1 VTASNFQL
9 PGSLDFPACRVT
21 LQTDDMKQRLDQL
34 RNLARPLEPGLDLR
48 QFWAE
53 KVNAHAQQIVESRAT
68 GPAYR
73 IMPDEG
79 KGILSSPLTEDPE
92 DPDDLLKLLAEHVEA
107 PGVKLGS
114 RGFMAFIPTSS
125 LYPGALGDYLAGVLN
140 PYAGNY
146 FGSPGAVRLEHF
158 LTRWMAE
165 FVGYPKTSS
174 GDLTS
179 GGSISNLSAVV
190 TAREHR
196 GLKSR
201 DYDKA
206 VVYLTSQTHHS
217 VTKALCIAGLN
228 DCIRREVPLDSA
240 YRMRAD
246 LLEQA
251 LHDDQQ
257 HGLLPWLIVASA
269 GSTDTGAIDPLPE
282 VAELAREHNVW
293 LHVDGAY
300 GAMFALCPPGRKSL
314 AGMDLSDS
322 LALDPHKGL
331 FMPCGSGALLVR
343 DGRHLLNAYRY
354 QAHYMQD
361 RQALASLDES
371 SPSELSPELT
381 RPFRGL
387 RLWLSLKLIGVR
399 AFRAALEEKLL
410 LARYFYDRISEVD
423 QVEVGPPPD
432 LSVIVFHW
440 LPKTGDADEY
450 NQRLLNA
457 VQRDGRVFI
466 TSTRLNGQFWLRLAI
481 LCPATHREHIDLAL
495 EILKEKSKRI
505 QVGS

>member
-1 VTASNFQL
+1 MQE
-9 PGSLDFPACRVT
+9 
-21 LQTDDMKQRLDQL
+21 RLDQL
-34 RNLARPLEPGLDLR
+34 KALAQPLEPGLDLR
-48 QFWAE
+48 QRWATE
-53 KVNAHAQQIVESRAT
+53 VNDHAQQFVEALAT

-73 IMPDEG
+73 IRPDEG
-79 KGILSSPLTEDPE
+79 KGILNSPLSEEPQDL
-92 DPDDLLKLLAEHVEA
+92 DSLLKLLAEHVEA
-107 PGVKLGS
+107 PGVKLGAP
-114 RGFMAFIPTSS
+114 GFMAFIPTSS

-140 PYAGNY
+140 PYVGNY
-146 FGSPGAVRLEHF
+146 FGSPGAVRLEHS
-158 LTRWMAE
+158 LTRWMAG
-165 FVGYPKTSS
+165 FVGYPKTSA

-190 TAREHR
+190 TAREHH
-196 GLKSR
+196 GLKAR
-201 DYDKA
+201 DYEKA

-217 VTKALCIAGLN
+217 VTKALRVAGLN
-228 DCIRREVPLDSA
+228 DCVRREIPLDSK

-246 LLEQA
+246 LLRQA
-251 LHDDQQ
+251 LDDDRRR
-257 HGLLPWLIVASA
+257 GLVPWLIVASA

-282 VAELAREHNVW
+282 VAEAAREHKAW

-300 GAMFALCPPGRKSL
+300 GAMFALCPPGRQAL
-314 AGMDLSDS
+314 AGMELSDS

-343 DGRHLLNAYRY
+343 DGRDLLNAYRY

-387 RLWLSLKLIGVR
+387 RLWLSLKLIGIR

-410 LARYFYDRISEVD
+410 LARYFHERVRA
-423 QVEVGPPPD
+423 VECVEAGPPPD
-432 LSVIVFHW
+432 LSVVVFRW
-440 LPKTGDADEY
+440 VPKGGDADAF

-457 VQRDGRVFI
+457 VQRDGRIFL
-466 TSTRLNGQFWLRLAI
+466 TSTRLNGQFWLRLAV

-495 EILKEKSKRI
+495 EILKETGGRI
-505 QVGS
+505 

>member
-1 VTASNFQL
+1 
-9 PGSLDFPACRVT
+9 
-21 LQTDDMKQRLDQL
+21 MKDRLDHL
-34 RNLARPLEPGLDLR
+34 KALAQPLEPGLNLR
-48 QFWAE
+48 QLWAD
-53 KVNAHAQQIVESRAT
+53 KVNARAQQFVESLAT

-73 IMPDEG
+73 IVPEEG
-79 KGILSSPLTEDPE
+79 KGILSSPLTEEPQ
-92 DPDDLLKLLAEHVEA
+92 DPDALLKMLAEHVEA
-107 PGVKLGS
+107 PGVKLGAP
-114 RGFMAFIPTSS
+114 GFMAFIPTSS

-158 LTRWMAE
+158 LTRWMAG
-165 FVGYPKTSS
+165 FVGYPKGSA

-190 TAREHR
+190 AAREHHA
-196 GLKSR
+196 LKAR
-201 DYDKA
+201 DYEKA

-217 VTKALCIAGLN
+217 VTKALRIAGLN
-228 DCIRREVPLDSA
+228 DCVRKEIPLDSA

-246 LLEQA
+246 LLQQA
-251 LHDDQQ
+251 LKDDRQR
-257 HGLLPWLIVASA
+257 GLLPWLIVASA
-269 GSTDTGAIDPLPE
+269 GSTDTGAIDPLVS
-282 VAELAREHNVW
+282 VAELAREHKAW

-300 GAMFALCPPGRKSL
+300 GAMFALCPPGKKAL
-314 AGMDLSDS
+314 AGMELSDS
-322 LALDPHKGL
+322 LTLDPHKGL

-343 DGRHLLNAYRY
+343 DGRNLLNAYRY

-387 RLWLSLKLIGVR
+387 RLWLSLKLIGLG

-410 LARYFYDRISEVD
+410 LARYFFDRIMEVD
-423 QVEVGPPPD
+423 QVQVGPPPD
-432 LSVIVFHW
+432 LSVVVFRW
-440 LPKTGDADEY
+440 VPKAEDAGEF
-450 NQRLLNA
+450 NRQLLNA
-457 VQRDGRVFI
+457 VQRDGRIFI

-495 EILKEKSKRI
+495 EIIQEKA
-505 QVGS
+505 GNL